1 MKESNG
7 SHVDVLKELDWR
19 KRRRSRRIRVRVRIA
34 VRIHTRDKEM
44 ISEDTDAL
52 VANAHGGLI
61 ILGADVKKDQ
71 FVTIANLK
79 TGEELLARVASVGVR
94 FMGKAQVAI
103 EFIRPAPDFWGIP
116 HPKDWDS
123 SSHLPANTS
132 VPQKT

>member
-1 MKESNG
+1 MKESG
-7 SHVDVLKELDWR
+7 SSHVDMLKELDWR
-19 KRRRSRRIRVRVRIA
+19 KRRRSRRIRVRIRIA

-44 ISEDTDAL
+44 ISEETDAL
-52 VANAHGGLI
+52 VVNAHGGLI
-61 ILGADVKKDQ
+61 ILAVDVKKDQ

-103 EFIRPAPDFWGIP
+103 EFIRPAPEFWGIP

-123 SSHLPANTS
+123 GSRQPANTS